1 MSELTITNSIFQA
14 LSINCSGIPY
24 SPSNSLDDTEYSHDL
39 EDEDI
44 ELNNE
49 KSPVSY
55 FNISSRAPLHSLKEL
70 DSTLEDD
77 ILSFEEVIIN
87 ERKRK
92 FEDSIEEQELKSS
105 KIRKLW
111 NIMKYPFQKI
121 ITDTS
126 RENESNVSN
135 AELVIQKE
143 SLVSEIEERIINNE
157 KETERINTSNNPE
170 IAVENSSEC
179 TTNTQKFCSIM

>member
-1 MSELTITNSIFQA
+1 MLELIITNSIFQA

-44 ELNNE
+44 ELNDE
-49 KSPVSY
+49 KSLASY

-92 FEDSIEEQELKSS
+92 FEDSIEELEQKSS

-111 NIMKYPFQKI
+111 NIIKYPFQKI
-121 ITDTS
+121 TAGTL

-135 AELVIQKE
+135 AEVVIQKE
-143 SLVSEIEERIINNE
+143 SILSELEEHKTYNE
-157 KETERINTSNNPE
+157 KGTEEINTSNNHE
-170 IAVENSSEC
+170 IGVENDIEG
-179 TTNTQKFCSIM
+179 TTNTRKVCSIM

>member
-1 MSELTITNSIFQA
+1 ME
-14 LSINCSGIPY
+14 
-24 SPSNSLDDTEYSHDL
+24 E
-39 EDEDI
+39 EDI
-44 ELNNE
+44 ELNNV
-49 KSPVSY
+49 KSPASY

-92 FEDSIEEQELKSS
+92 FEDSSEQEQKSS

-121 ITDTS
+121 TTGTL
-126 RENESNVSN
+126 RENESNVSS
-135 AELVIQKE
+135 AELVFQNE
-143 SLVSEIEERIINNE
+143 SIVSQIAERKNNNE
-157 KETERINTSNNPE
+157 KETEGINTLNNPE
-170 IAVENSSEC
+170 IAVENNSEC
-179 TTNTQKFCSIM
+179 TTNTRNFCSIM

>member
-1 MSELTITNSIFQA
+1 M
-14 LSINCSGIPY
+14 
-24 SPSNSLDDTEYSHDL
+24 

-44 ELNNE
+44 ELNNV
-49 KSPVSY
+49 KSPASY

-92 FEDSIEEQELKSS
+92 FDNSSEQEQKSS

-111 NIMKYPFQKI
+111 GIMKYPFQKI
-121 ITDTS
+121 IAS
-126 RENESNVSN
+126 GALSENELNVSN
-135 AELVIQKE
+135 SELVIQKE
-143 SLVSEIEERIINNE
+143 SIVSQIVEHKNNSE
-157 KETERINTSNNPE
+157 KDTEGLNTSNPE
-170 IAVENSSEC
+170 IAVENNSEC
-179 TTNTQKFCSIM
+179 TTNTRNFCNIM